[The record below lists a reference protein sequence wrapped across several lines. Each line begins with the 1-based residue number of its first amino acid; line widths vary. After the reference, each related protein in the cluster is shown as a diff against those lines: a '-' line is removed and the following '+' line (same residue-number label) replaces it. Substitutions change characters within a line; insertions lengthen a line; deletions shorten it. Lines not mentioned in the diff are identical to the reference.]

1 MQTIDRINGQTVST
15 SVAAITDG
23 DSLFVDARGV
33 VISKALLESG
43 VAQDGGL
50 SGSVAM
56 PLAYVPVGEGEARM
70 SVTITEQGSSV
81 KGRQLSASFLVKWS
95 GNGVA
100 GNLAVPAQTVS
111 GDYIPVAGP
120 AIEFNVATADL
131 NVLQINDIRRGPASL
146 VLSLE
151 SLLTKIQSIARVPM
165 VATGEYHIAVDTELP
180 LADAANNPIS
190 KLEIL
195 VSIGD

>member
-1 MQTIDRINGQTVST
+1 
-15 SVAAITDG
+15 
-23 DSLFVDARGV
+23 
-33 VISKALLESG
+33 
-43 VAQDGGL
+43 
-50 SGSVAM
+50 M

-70 SVTITEQGSSV
+70 SVTIPEQGSSV

-151 SLLTKIQSIARVPM
+151 SLLTKIQSIARVPV